1 MIDRRWRLAASVAIA
16 CLFATAQAHADTR
29 PRTRNLVLAGMGMG
43 VPTYALGVA
52 MHEGSHALMA
62 KVIGARVTDYSL
74 IPGLHPRTKAFYFGY
89 VSVRGLKTNKQRA
102 LFLVAPKLTDSL
114 MLGGFAALYATDVLP
129 SDAYANTAVLV
140 LATGFWV
147 DFSKDILSFSD
158 RNDTI
163 KIYNMLGLD
172 SELKRLPA
180 RLVHLALSVTMGAS
194 IYYGYRDLFARD
206 VKGASTASAIVLP
219 IWGTGW
225 E

>member
-1 MIDRRWRLAASVAIA
+1 MLVSI
-16 CLFATAQAHADTR
+16 CLLWPAQARANTR
-29 PRTRNLVLAGMGMG
+29 PRTRNLVLAGMGVG

-52 MHEGSHALMA
+52 MHEGSHTLMA
-62 KVIGARVTDYSL
+62 KLIGARVTDYSL

-114 MLGGFAALYATDVLP
+114 MLGGFAALYATDSLP
-129 SDAYANTAVLV
+129 ADAYANTAVLV

-172 SELKRLPA
+172 SELKKAPA
-180 RLVHLALSVTMGAS
+180 RLVHLALSVTMGAA

-206 VKGASTASAIVLP
+206 VKGASSSSAIVLP
-219 IWGTGW
+219 IWGTRW
-225 E
+225 DSSF